1 MPRRKAAQHVNIKPW
16 LSARSDCSEGRF
28 VQIGNTLLLS
38 KSFQEL
44 STSAQMLYI
53 CLAMESGGKPFAKLS
68 RGNAKKYGFS
78 PATYSRAVKQLIQ
91 AGFVKIAEDTGR
103 YESNKFQFINDWKSK
118 TPVSF

>member
-1 MPRRKAAQHVNIKPW
+1 
-16 LSARSDCSEGRF
+16 
-28 VQIGNTLLLS
+28 
-38 KSFQEL
+38 
-44 STSAQMLYI
+44 MLYI

-103 YESNKFQFINDWKSK
+103 YETNRFEFTNDWKSK
-118 TPVSF
+118 SPVSF